1 MSIRRTLKSRR
12 RQLHNQRGV
21 AMVEFALVLPILLIV
36 LFGIFDFGRAIN
48 YWIDATHLANE
59 TARYAAVGNKP
70 TSCSGSL
77 VSCMRAQADS
87 GELVN
92 GSSSVTQPLHV
103 CVNAPSATTVGTPI
117 TATASF
123 QYQWFSFLGLS
134 VTTTTVSTSATMR
147 LEHYDGSVVGCA
159 S

>member
-1 MSIRRTLKSRR
+1 MIQRQRRKHERE
-12 RQLHNQRGV
+12 GGA

-70 TSCSGSL
+70 TTCSGSL

-92 GSSSVTQPLHV
+92 GSSSVTQRLQV
-103 CVNAPSATTVGTPI
+103 CVNAPGATTAGTPI

-123 QYQWFSFLGLS
+123 EYQWFSFLGLS
-134 VTTTTVSTSATMR
+134 VTTTQVSTSATMR

>member
-1 MSIRRTLKSRR
+1 MS
-12 RQLHNQRGV
+12 G
-21 AMVEFALVLPILLIV
+21 LLIKHGEWVVVCDGAKALILENSGDGKFPNLKTVQV
-36 LFGIFDFGRAIN
+36 LEQKDL
-48 YWIDATHLANE
+48 ATHL
-59 TARYAAVGNKP
+59 VGADKP
-70 TSCSGSL
+70 GRTHSSVGP
-77 VSCMRAQADS
+77 
-87 GELVN
+87 
-92 GSSSVTQPLHV
+92 GSSSVTQPLQV
-103 CVNAPSATTVGTPI
+103 CVNAPGATTAGTPI

>member
-1 MSIRRTLKSRR
+1 MMDLVIPRHERRPSAE
-12 RQLHNQRGV
+12 RGQ

-59 TARYAAVGNKP
+59 TARYAAVGSKP
-70 TSCSGSL
+70 TTCSGSL

-92 GSSSVTQPLHV
+92 GSSSVTQRLQV

-123 QYQWFSFLGLS
+123 SYQWFSFLGLS
-134 VTTTTVSTSATMR
+134 VTTTNVSTSATMR
-147 LEHYDGSVVGCA
+147 MERYDGSVVGCA

>member
-1 MSIRRTLKSRR
+1 MSIRSILNSRR

-70 TSCSGSL
+70 TTCSGSL

-87 GELVN
+87 GEPGERQQLGHATPPCSRQRPQRHHGRHPDHGDRVLSVPVVLVP
-92 GSSSVTQPLHV
+92 GP
-103 CVNAPSATTVGTPI
+103 A
-117 TATASF
+117 
-123 QYQWFSFLGLS
+123 
-134 VTTTTVSTSATMR
+134 VTTTT
-147 LEHYDGSVVGCA
+147 
-159 S
+159 